1 MLQAVGDTR
10 TGGAYSERRISS
22 IREKEQRQDAAGVN
36 TVGTVVIISN
46 SEPNEQ
52 ASTEKSVNDT
62 EKAAHTSSIELQTY
76 KSLAPLLPAE
86 EGRVEETP
94 PASIF
99 VIEADVNQATSDHFH
114 FALRLPS
121 SDEESRDRIDVAVG

>member
-1 MLQAVGDTR
+1 M
-10 TGGAYSERRISS
+10 
-22 IREKEQRQDAAGVN
+22 REKERRQDATDVSG
-36 TVGTVVIISN
+36 VGTVVIISN
-46 SEPNEQ
+46 SAPNEQ
-52 ASTEKSVNDT
+52 SGREKSVNDA

-86 EGRVEETP
+86 EGHVEETP

-114 FALRLPS
+114 FALRLS
-121 SDEESRDRIDVAVG
+121 TSDEESRDRIDVAVG